1 MRKKLSVDHDLKS
14 EETTLEEIFYKN
26 FNKRRIDVND
36 VYHDQKRRRTSEFHP
51 KSSQINDV
59 ITNESRSSTSDV
71 IQAVERLST
80 NSDLVADGSRDNG
93 LPTVAGKHKDL
104 MAILPETMSAV
115 LNGDY
120 DHHIDHLTV
129 IDCRYPYEFEGGHIR
144 GAINLYTKDSIR
156 NFLNETMTS
165 SEKNHVI
172 VFHCEFSSERGPKM
186 YRHLRLLDR
195 ESNKDS
201 YPQLNFPEVYL
212 LEGGYKEFYH
222 QFQDQC
228 FPQIYVPM
236 LHQEHV
242 DDLRHFRVKSKSW
255 AAGDKPRHRSQLSK
269 SAGSSLRLTF

>member
-1 MRKKLSVDHDLKS
+1 MLVIIILKRKCHLNILIRKWCY
-14 EETTLEEIFYKN
+14 IF
-26 FNKRRIDVND
+26 
-36 VYHDQKRRRTSEFHP
+36 Q
-51 KSSQINDV
+51 
-59 ITNESRSSTSDV
+59 
-71 IQAVERLST
+71 
-80 NSDLVADGSRDNG
+80 
-93 LPTVAGKHKDL
+93 
-104 MAILPETMSAV
+104 MSAV

-186 YRHLRLLDR
+186 YRHLRSLDR

-222 QFQDQC
+222 QFQVC
-228 FPQIYVPM
+228 AIFNILLV
-236 LHQEHV
+236 
-242 DDLRHFRVKSKSW
+242 
-255 AAGDKPRHRSQLSK
+255 
-269 SAGSSLRLTF
+269 